1 MTNEEIISEFSSLPS
16 EARREVVDFIS
27 FLRLRYS
34 KNNKTKTVAKFSDEK
49 FIGMWKDREDL
60 QDSTGFVRNLR
71 KSEWT
76 N

>member
-16 EARREVVDFIS
+16 EARREVVDFIG

-34 KNNKTKTVAKFSDEK
+34 KNNKTKTVVKFSDEK

-60 QDSTGFVRNLR
+60 QN
-71 KSEWT
+71 
-76 N
+76 

>member
-49 FIGMWKDREDL
+49 FIGMWKDCEDV
-60 QDSTGFVRNLR
+60 QDSTDFVRELR
-71 KSEWT
+71 NKEWK